1 MLFDTIT
8 FVKGADHNY
17 DLSGSTLDTPT
28 DGSTIMRMSATRD
41 FLLPQNLVGSV
52 VDAQTGPSATTGS
65 PPSGL
70 LVKVQ
75 VNGVSQGTF
84 SFNGDGSP
92 LTAISQDMSTADY
105 IRGNLASGNVSVSTG
120 DIVEI
125 VLELTNSSDNISV
138 TLKTLAA

>member
-8 FVKGADHNY
+8 FVTGADHNY

-84 SFNGDGSP
+84 AFNGTGSP
-92 LTAISQDMSTADY
+92 VAVSQDMSTADY

-120 DIVEI
+120 DIVEL